1 MSQINPKLSLS
12 QRSSFSSSRRS
23 NIPVIRFLYFE
34 EAANHFCSVGKLS
47 YDLEKKKLKYVA
59 KKKTEIFMKKYGDKN
74 EIEIN
79 RSDIKNVKVKNGKKL
94 FKINKFTRSNKN
106 L

>member
-23 NIPVIRFLYFE
+23 NFPVIRFLYFE

-47 YDLEKKKLKYVA
+47 YDIKEKKLKYVA
-59 KKKTEIFMKKYGDKN
+59 IKKTDKKFMKKYGDKN

-79 RSDIKNVKVKNGKKL
+79 R
-94 FKINKFTRSNKN
+94 
-106 L
+106 